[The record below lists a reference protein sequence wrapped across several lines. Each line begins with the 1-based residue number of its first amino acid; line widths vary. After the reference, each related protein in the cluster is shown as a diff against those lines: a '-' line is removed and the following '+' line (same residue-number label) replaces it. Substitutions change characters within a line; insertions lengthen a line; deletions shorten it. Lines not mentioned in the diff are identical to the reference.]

1 MQMTLDEVL
10 DRLERSGSKL
20 DSLERAVGA
29 IKARLRFWQSAAL
42 IAGGLAV
49 VLFFAWRGARQR
61 LERCEREKAQ

>member
-1 MQMTLDEVL
+1 MTTLHDVFR
-10 DRLERSGSKL
+10 RLERSGSRL
-20 DSLERAVGA
+20 DNLERAVSS

-61 LERCEREKAQ
+61 LERCEREKAL

>member
-1 MQMTLDEVL
+1 MNVESLVKH
-10 DRLERSGSKL
+10 LERSGSRL
-20 DSLERAVGA
+20 DNLERAVSS

-61 LERCEREKAQ
+61 LERCEREKSL